1 MTCRQPPADCFGKA
15 LLACSVVAVACAGVP
30 VASAQERTLPSVSV
44 TASRIQQRLFDTP
57 AADSID
63 LGWRDGAEPA
73 VSISEALVNVPGI
86 AVRERQNLA
95 QDVQLSIRGF
105 GSRATFGIRGSRLL
119 VDGIPATMP
128 DGQGQASTVSMA
140 AARRVEVLRGP
151 WAQIYGNVG
160 GGVMLVETAPAPKQ
174 LETDVRVAAGSDDFR
189 QAMLGAGGPVAPG
202 LGLRADLSAFDTDG
216 AREHAAARRRYLD
229 LRADWQADAST
240 TMRFGINA
248 FSQPLA
254 EDPLGLTRSEFG
266 RNPQA
271 VNPLALQFDT
281 RKTVD
286 QVQLG
291 AYGEH
296 RLDRLDRIA
305 FSAYAGQR
313 DLRQFL
319 AFSGAAPTSAGGVV
333 DLQRR
338 YFGGSAAWHHG
349 FRASDRIPVR
359 WSIGSEVEAM
369 RDSRLGFVNAN
380 GTAGDLRRDED
391 NDATTFGLYAKAD
404 AYVDPRVMLSAG
416 ARYSHVTMRAEDRY
430 INAASPDDSGEVTY
444 HRFSPV
450 AGLLWH
456 VTETVNAFANIGKG
470 FETPTFT
477 ELAYLPEGSG
487 LNFSLQPA
495 RSRHSEIGVKTLR
508 DGTTLQATLFH
519 SMTDGEIVPL
529 SNQGGRT
536 SYRNVDGVERYGI
549 ELGGKGNWRDIDWT
563 VAYTLLQAR
572 FTQGFATADGRPVNA
587 GNRLPGAARHT
598 LQLGTAWKPYES
610 LRLGASLH
618 AESRVHADD
627 INSEAAPGYATL
639 GLNADHAFRL
649 GNTAAS
655 AFLRIDNLLD
665 RRYSSSIIV
674 NEANRRFYEPAA
686 GRTLLAGV
694 RIAL

>member
-1 MTCRQPPADCFGKA
+1 MLPP
-15 LLACSVVAVACAGVP
+15 V
-30 VASAQERTLPSVSV
+30 EV

-63 LGWRDGAEPA
+63 LGWRDGAQPA
-73 VSISEALVNVPGI
+73 VSMSEAVTDVPGV

-140 AARRVEVLRGP
+140 AARRVEILRGP

-160 GGVMLVETAPAPKQ
+160 GGVMLVETAPAPEQ
-174 LETDVRVAAGSDDFR
+174 LEADARVAAGSDGFR
-189 QAMLGAGGPVAPG
+189 QAMWRAGGPVAPG
-202 LGLRADLSAFDTDG
+202 LGLQADLSAFDTDG

-229 LRADWQADAST
+229 LRADWQASAST
-240 TMRFGINA
+240 TMRFGVNA
-248 FSQPLA
+248 FSQPLG

-266 RNPQA
+266 RDPTA
-271 VNPLALQFDT
+271 VSPLALQFDT

-286 QVQLG
+286 QYQLG

-296 RLDRLDRIA
+296 RLDKLDRIA
-305 FSAYAGQR
+305 FSGYAGQR

-319 AFSGAAPTSAGGVV
+319 AFSGAAPTSSGGVV

-349 FRASDRIPVR
+349 FRTSDGVPVR

-369 RDSRLGFVNAN
+369 RDRRLGFVNAN

-391 NDATTFGLYAKAD
+391 NDATMFGLYAKVD
-404 AYVDPRVMLSAG
+404 AYVDPSVMLSAG
-416 ARYSHVTMRAEDRY
+416 ARYSHVTMRAEDRF
-430 INAASPDDSGEVTY
+430 INAASPDDSGRVFY
-444 HRFSPV
+444 HRVSPV
-450 AGLLWH
+450 AGALWH
-456 VTETVNAFANIGKG
+456 VTETVNAFVNFGKG

-477 ELAYLPEGSG
+477 ELAYRPGGSG
-487 LNFSLQPA
+487 LNFALAPA
-495 RSRHSEIGVKTLR
+495 RSRHSEIGVKTRR
-508 DGTTLQATLFH
+508 DGLTMQATLFR

-536 SYRNVDGVERYGI
+536 TYRNVDGVERYGI
-549 ELGGKGNWRDIDWT
+549 ELGGKGRWRAIDWT
-563 VAYTLLQAR
+563 AAYTLLQAR
-572 FTQGFATADGRPVNA
+572 FTQGFASADGRPVNA
-587 GNRLPGAARHT
+587 GNRLPGTARHT
-598 LQLGTAWKPYES
+598 LQLGAAWKPYEA

-618 AESRVHADD
+618 AESWVHADD
-627 INSEAAPGYATL
+627 INSASAPGYATL
-639 GLNADHAFRL
+639 GLDADHAFRL
-649 GNTAAS
+649 GNMPAS
-655 AFLRIDNLLD
+655 AFVRIDNLLD
-665 RRYSSSIIV
+665 GRYSGSVIV

-686 GRTLLAGV
+686 GRTLLVGV
-694 RIAL
+694 RLAL